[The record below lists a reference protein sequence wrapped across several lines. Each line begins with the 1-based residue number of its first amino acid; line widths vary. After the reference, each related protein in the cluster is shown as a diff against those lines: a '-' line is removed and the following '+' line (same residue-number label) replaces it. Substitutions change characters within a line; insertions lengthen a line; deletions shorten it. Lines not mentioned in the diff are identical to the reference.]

1 MAFTTF
7 LPVSFSFA
15 KHRIGTLHNFVTQL
29 GKVKHRN
36 VVFFIFYKD
45 KQQHEILF
53 IDHNDGNTAT
63 VYIIFIYKKKTVEDG
78 VQQHI

>member
-29 GKVKHRN
+29 GKVKRRN

-53 IDHNDGNTAT
+53 IDHNDGNCYS
-63 VYIIFIYKKKTVEDG
+63 VHYIYI
-78 VQQHI
+78 